1 MKIQT
6 AAVALILVV
15 AAVTSGAGEEQNL
28 HSKANDIIRKR
39 CTGCHGE
46 ERVKAAFKAGQDMK
60 AIRRVMQGRGATLSP
75 AEQDILDTYW
85 KQKVQVK

>member
-1 MKIQT
+1 MKIMFAAAALT
-6 AAVALILVV
+6 LALTAVA
-15 AAVTSGAGEEQNL
+15 SGAGEEQNL
-28 HSKANDIIRKR
+28 DKRANDIIRQR

-60 AIRRVMQGRGATLSP
+60 AIRRVMQGRGAKLSP

-85 KQKVQVK
+85 KQKQQVR